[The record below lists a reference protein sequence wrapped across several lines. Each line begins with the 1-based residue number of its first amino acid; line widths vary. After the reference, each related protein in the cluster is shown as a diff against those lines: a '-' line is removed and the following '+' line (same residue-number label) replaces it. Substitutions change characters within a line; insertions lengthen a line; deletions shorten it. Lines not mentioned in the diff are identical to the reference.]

1 MSRRR
6 GRGIVA
12 LRAIALELVFLLLAD
27 PVALLAVAVLVGLGV
42 LNLFAVGDSA
52 LAVHQ
57 LLAAGIGLAL
67 LAVLRRVPAR
77 RQATIAFVAY
87 VIACGLLALVLAA
100 GVQANGARRWLV
112 IGPLVL
118 QPSELAKVAL
128 LLALAQLLGAGPRVR
143 PGRVAAALAL
153 AALPICLTLLQPD
166 LSTSVLLALLTLA
179 ALLIARVRLPVV
191 LGITVAGA
199 VAAPLAVRLL
209 RPYQMARLQA
219 FLGASHHSDMTGSGW
234 SLLQAHVAIA
244 SGGLFGISHQPL
256 HLLMAAYLPARQTDL
271 AFSSLVE
278 QWGALAGV
286 AAIVA
291 TLLLVMRLL
300 DAARVAR
307 TRQGLL
313 LGSGLA
319 MLLAVE
325 AAVSLAG
332 NLGALPLAGVP
343 YPLLSYGGTTAAA
356 HLAAL
361 GLVLGTRRDAAERSL
376 WLPPRWL
383 RPRPRLIRLVG
394 AVSALQLTLLSALA
408 WQIQTVEGGSLRQIG
423 ASEMQRCVRI
433 PAARGAIVDRHGAVL
448 ASNSDLYEVH
458 AFPQLIAGDPMEVS
472 QLAGVLG
479 LKEGSLAAQLRAP
492 ASGLETRL
500 AVVPAATAQR
510 VGALNLTGVFVVP
523 APRRTYPYGALLGPL
538 LGYIGVATPADMRRN
553 PSLPLGAVVGRAGLE
568 LQYDD
573 LLRGL
578 DGRQC
583 VYVDPAGRPASLGD
597 HTDPVPGADLML
609 TLDLGLQQQADAR
622 LQDRLRGSHSDLG
635 AAVVMDPRDG
645 QLLAMAS
652 RPSFDNSVYTP
663 PIDGAL
669 LNALAAAP
677 GHPMLEHATQ
687 VASPPGSTFKLV
699 VAAAGLAYSAVDPN
713 AYIPTGYWFNYGN
726 VAFHGWGY
734 LPAQNLAQAIAW
746 SNDVYFYKLALT
758 LGPERIKDVAT
769 QVGAG
774 VPTGVDLPGEAGG
787 LVGTPESVAAAG
799 GTWYPGNAVIMGIGQ
814 GYVTATPLQDLRWA
828 SAVSTGLLVTPH
840 FGLAYRLAGASA
852 WQALPAPAALPL
864 PFRDRLGPIREGMRE
879 AVTVGV
885 DPEVNGLPAP
895 AGAKTGTAEDPSTP
909 SGDADS
915 WFDAVMPYSAPE
927 VAALVFARGGGQGY
941 MSGEAVKQI
950 LAYYWSHRSG

>member
-1 MSRRR
+1 MSRR
-6 GRGIVA
+6 GRGFVA
-12 LRAIALELVFLLLAD
+12 LRAVALELVLLLLAD
-27 PVALLAVAVLVGLGV
+27 PVALLAVAVLVGLDV
-42 LNLFAVGDSA
+42 LNLFAIGDSA

-67 LAVLRRVPAR
+67 LALLRLVPAR
-77 RQATIAFVAY
+77 RQATVAFVAY
-87 VIACGLLALVLAA
+87 LVACGLLAVVLAA

-112 IGPLVL
+112 AGPLVL

-143 PGRVAAALAL
+143 PGRVVAALGL
-153 AALPICLTLLQPD
+153 AALPIGLTLLQPD
-166 LSTSVLLALLTLA
+166 LSTSILLALLTLA

-191 LGITVAGA
+191 AGIAVAAA

-209 RPYQMARLQA
+209 RPYQLARLQA
-219 FLGASHHSDMTGSGW
+219 FLGASHQTDATGSGW

-244 SGGLFGISHQPL
+244 SGGLFGISKQPL

-278 QWGALAGV
+278 QWGALAGA

-291 TLLLVMRLL
+291 TLLLVLRLL
-300 DAARVAR
+300 DAARAAR
-307 TRQGLL
+307 SRQGLL

-361 GLVLGTRRDAAERSL
+361 GLVLGTRRDAAEHSL
-376 WLPPRWL
+376 WMPPRWL

-394 AVSALQLTLLSALA
+394 GLAALQLTLLSTLA
-408 WQIQTVEGGSLRQIG
+408 WQIQTVQGVSLRQIG
-423 ASEMQRCVRI
+423 STEMQRCVRV
-433 PAARGAIVDRHGAVL
+433 PAPRGAIVDRRGNLL
-448 ASNSDLYEVH
+448 AANSDLYEVH
-458 AFPQLIAGDPMEVS
+458 AFPHLLLADPAALSRLAGLLRMPEPALAGRLRSPGLEVRLAVLPGS
-472 QLAGVLG
+472 LAQPVGAANLAGVFI
-479 LKEGSLAAQLRAP
+479 E
-492 ASGLETRL
+492 
-500 AVVPAATAQR
+500 
-510 VGALNLTGVFVVP
+510 P
-523 APRRTYPYGALLGPL
+523 APRRTYPSGAMLGPL
-538 LGYIGVATPADMRRN
+538 LGYIGVATPADLRRN
-553 PSLPLGAVVGRAGLE
+553 PALPLGSVVGRAGLE

-597 HTDPVPGADLML
+597 HSDPVPGADLML

-622 LQDRLRGSHSDLG
+622 LQDRLRGSHADLG
-635 AAVVMDPRDG
+635 AALVMDPRDG
-645 QLLAMAS
+645 QILAMAS
-652 RPSFDNSVYTP
+652 RPSYDNSVYTP
-663 PIDGAL
+663 PVDGAL
-669 LNALAAAP
+669 LNALASAP
-677 GHPMLEHATQ
+677 GHPLLEHATQ

-699 VAAAGLAYSAVDPN
+699 VAAAGLAYSALDAN
-713 AYIPTGYWFNYGN
+713 AYIPTGYWFDYGN
-726 VAFHGWGY
+726 VAFHGWGW

-746 SNDVYFYKLALT
+746 SNDVYFYKLALA

-774 VPTGVDLPGEAGG
+774 VPSGVDLPGEASGV
-787 LVGTPESVAAAG
+787 VGTPESVAAAG

-828 SAVSTGLLVTPH
+828 SAVSTGVLVTPH
-840 FGLAYRLAGASA
+840 FGLAYRLAGASR
-852 WQALPAPAALPL
+852 WQPLPFAAPLPL
-864 PFRDRLGPIREGMRE
+864 AFRDRLGPIREGMRE

-927 VAALVFARGGGQGY
+927 VAALVYARGGGQGY

-950 LAYYWSHRSG
+950 LAYWWAHH